1 MKNTHAMHKYKDLR
15 IWQLSMVIAEE
26 VYRLTEDFPRTEM
39 YGLQSQMRRSAVS
52 IASNI
57 AEGAGRNGPRE
68 FNQFV
73 GIAAGSLAEIDTQI
87 QLAIRFGYID
97 KLDVEDLEMSIEQLQ
112 KMIYTFQQQL
122 RKQILQK

>member
-15 IWQLSMVIAEE
+15 IWQLAMVIAEE
-26 VYRLTEDFPRTEM
+26 VYRLSEDFPRTEM
-39 YGLQSQMRRSAVS
+39 YGLQSQIRRSAVS

-73 GIAAGSLAEIDTQI
+73 GIAAGSLAEVDTQI

-97 KLDVEDLEMSIEQLQ
+97 KLDVEDLEMSVEQLQ